1 VASIQPLSRVGVDPH
16 ADTLAAS
23 GIDAVGVEVFHLE
36 VPNTSAGIEQLV
48 SHVNGASVLW
58 AIEGTGTFGR
68 ALCDRLL
75 AENHDVVEV
84 PTRLTG
90 RYRTRAG
97 RNKTDRGDAVAIAQA
112 SLGDECCQVTH
123 RRVVET
129 LRVLVTQ
136 RESFVKTQTETANRV
151 RARLRELDPQMAATT
166 KPLRGP
172 RAFQA
177 LTDLTWD
184 TNGDLH
190 RETLVV
196 VIALDAENWL
206 ARHRQIRDLEA
217 RIAAILPDA
226 GHALTQH
233 DGIGLIGAATILAN
247 TQDIDRFET
256 EGHYAS
262 YCGTAPL
269 DASSGRQTRHRLNR
283 YGNRAINRVLHT
295 AIVTQ
300 LAHHGEAHD
309 YVTKRI
315 TENKTKKEAIRT
327 AARYLNRRVYRTLKQ
342 HPLT

>member
-1 VASIQPLSRVGVDPH
+1 MASIQPLSRVGVDPH

-36 VPNTSAGIEQLV
+36 VPNTSEGIEKLV

-75 AENHDVVEV
+75 AENRDVVEV

-112 SLGDECCQVTH
+112 SLSDECCQVTH
-123 RRVVET
+123 HRVVET

-172 RAFQA
+172 KAFRA
-177 LTDLTWD
+177 LTGLTYEPD
-184 TNGDLH
+184 GDPH
-190 RETLVV
+190 RETLVA
-196 VIALDAENWL
+196 VIALDATNWL
-206 ARHRQIRDLEA
+206 TRHQQIRDLEK
-217 RIAAILPDA
+217 RIAEILPDA

-233 DGIGLIGAATILAN
+233 DGIGLIGAATIIAN
-247 TQDIDRFET
+247 TTDIDRFET

-309 YVTKRI
+309 YVTRRI
-315 TENKTKKEAIRT
+315 QENKTKKEAIRA